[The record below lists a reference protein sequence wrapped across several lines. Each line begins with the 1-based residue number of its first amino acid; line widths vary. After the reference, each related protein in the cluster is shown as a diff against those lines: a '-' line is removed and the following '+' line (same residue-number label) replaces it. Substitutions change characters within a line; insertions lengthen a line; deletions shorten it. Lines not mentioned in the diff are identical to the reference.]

1 MRPARLS
8 AVLSVCAGILV
19 AIYFWKF
26 THVSLRT
33 SFGDDDLM
41 NLFFAWREPFLEI
54 IKANLFIPT
63 NVIRPFGALFYA
75 TFYHLFGLDGLP
87 FRVFCYAVL
96 WCNVLLTYVFVRRLT
111 GSREIG
117 LIAVLLHCYQANY
130 FPMYYGSGYCF
141 DVFAFF
147 FYYAA
152 FILALY
158 RKGYVAIAILFACAV
173 NSKEAAASLPAI
185 LLIYELLYNPPKSIA
200 WIWREARAVLITGCI
215 GALFLW
221 ARFTG
226 PNNLLSHPAYAP
238 VFTLERYLL
247 STANYLNE
255 LTSHENLW
263 SPQRAAILLGAMA
276 LIAIAARSRHLCF
289 AWLLIVIGS
298 TPIAFVQ
305 PRGVAA
311 YYIPLVGY
319 AIFFALILVRA
330 REFLVRTRAPIPK
343 LIAQAILF
351 ILIFTIN
358 WKYQQKNQRRFP
370 GYWTNLEHINATI
383 ADFRS
388 HDEWFLKGSVVLI
401 ASDPFPENEWASTFI
416 ALLSRNDHSL
426 VVHRQGKTT
435 PAQEYN
441 KKIIYKNGKYE
452 EIQP

>member
-33 SFGDDDLM
+33 SFSDDDLM

-54 IKANLFIPT
+54 IKANFFIPT
-63 NVIRPFGALFYA
+63 NVIRPFGALFYS

-96 WCNVLLTYVFVRRLT
+96 WCNVLLTYVFARRLT

-158 RKGYVAIAILFACAV
+158 QKGCVAIAILFACAV

-200 WIWREARAVLITGCI
+200 WIWREARAVLITGCV

-226 PNNLLSHPAYAP
+226 PNNLLAHPAYAP
-238 VFTLERYLL
+238 AFTLERYLL

-263 SPQRAAILLGAMA
+263 TPQRAAILLAAMA

-289 AWLLIVIGS
+289 SWLLIVIGA

-319 AIFFALILVRA
+319 AIFFAVILVRA
-330 REFLVRTRAPIPK
+330 REFLVRSRAPIPN
-343 LIAQAILF
+343 LASQAILF

-370 GYWTNLEHINATI
+370 DYWTNLELINGTI
-383 ADFRS
+383 AEFCT
-388 HDEWFLKGSVVLI
+388 HDEWFPKGSVVLI

-416 ALLSRNDHSL
+416 ALLSSNDHSL
-426 VVHRQGKTT
+426 VVHRQGKSA
-435 PAQEYN
+435 PAQTYN
-441 KKIIYKNGKYE
+441 KVITYKDRKYE
-452 EIQP
+452 ELQR

>member
-1 MRPARLS
+1 
-8 AVLSVCAGILV
+8 
-19 AIYFWKF
+19 
-26 THVSLRT
+26 
-33 SFGDDDLM
+33 M
-41 NLFFAWREPFLEI
+41 NLFFAWREPYSEI
-54 IKANLFIPT
+54 IKANFFVPT

-75 TFYHLFGLDGLP
+75 TFYHLFDLNGLP
-87 FRVFCYAVL
+87 FRAFCYAVL

-158 RKGYVAIAILFACAV
+158 QKGYVAIAILFACAV

-185 LLIYELLYNPPKSIA
+185 LLIYELLYNPPKSIS
-200 WIWREARAVLITGCI
+200 WIWREARAVLITGCVGI
-215 GALFLW
+215 LFLW
-221 ARFTG
+221 TRFTG
-226 PNNLLSHPAYAP
+226 PNNLLAHPAYAP

-263 SPQRAAILLGAMA
+263 TPQRAAVLLGAMA
-276 LIAIAARSRHLCF
+276 ITAIAARSRHLCF

-330 REFLVRTRAPIPK
+330 REFLVRTRAPIPN
-343 LIAQAILF
+343 LASQAILF
-351 ILIFTIN
+351 LLIFTIN
-358 WKYQQKNQRRFP
+358 WKYQQKNERRFP
-370 GYWTNLEHINATI
+370 DYWTNLELINATI

-388 HDEWFLKGSVVLI
+388 HDEWFPKGSVVLI
-401 ASDPFPENEWASTFI
+401 ASDPFPENEWASSFI

-426 VVHRQGKTT
+426 VVHRQGKFPPVQT
-435 PAQEYN
+435 YN
-441 KKIIYKNGKYE
+441 KIITYKNRKYE

>member
-1 MRPARLS
+1 M
-8 AVLSVCAGILV
+8 
-19 AIYFWKF
+19 
-26 THVSLRT
+26 
-33 SFGDDDLM
+33 
-41 NLFFAWREPFLEI
+41 
-54 IKANLFIPT
+54 
-63 NVIRPFGALFYA
+63 FYA

-96 WCNVLLTYVFVRRLT
+96 WCNVLLTYVFAWRLT
-111 GSREIG
+111 GSREVG

-152 FILALY
+152 FILVL
-158 RKGYVAIAILFACAV
+158 RQRGCVAIAILFACAV
-173 NSKEAAASLPAI
+173 NSKEAAASLPI
-185 LLIYELLYNPPKSIA
+185 VLLVYELLYNPPRSIA
-200 WIWREARAVLITGCI
+200 WIWREARPVLVTGCI
-215 GALFLW
+215 GCLFLW

-226 PNNLLSHPAYAP
+226 PNNLLAHPAYAP

-263 SPQRAAILLGAMA
+263 TPQRAAILLGAMA
-276 LIAIAARSRHLCF
+276 LLALAARSRHLCF

-319 AIFFALILVRA
+319 AIFFALIVVRA
-330 REFLVRTRAPIPK
+330 REFIVRSRAPIPN
-343 LIAQAILF
+343 LTSQAILF
-351 ILIFTIN
+351 TLIFTIN
-358 WKYQQKNQRRFP
+358 WKYQQKNERRFP
-370 GYWTNLEHINATI
+370 DYWTNLEKINATI
-383 ADFRS
+383 AEFRK
-388 HDEWFLKGSVVLI
+388 HDEWFPEGSVVLI

-416 ALLSRNDHSL
+416 SAPITQRPLTGSSPP
-426 VVHRQGKTT
+426 RQDSAS
-435 PAQEYN
+435 PN
-441 KKIIYKNGKYE
+441 L
-452 EIQP
+452 